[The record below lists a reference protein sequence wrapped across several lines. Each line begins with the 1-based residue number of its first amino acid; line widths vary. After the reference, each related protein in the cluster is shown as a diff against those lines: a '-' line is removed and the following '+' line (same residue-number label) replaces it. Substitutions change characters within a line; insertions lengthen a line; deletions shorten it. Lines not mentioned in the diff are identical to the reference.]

1 MTGKVV
7 KYEIKK
13 PIFSG
18 LKISMF
24 QYIIATLGKVLNFAL
39 AML

>member
-1 MTGKVV
+1 MIGKVV
-7 KYEIKK
+7 EYEIKK

-18 LKISMF
+18 LKTPMF